1 MNIQTFYSNISKQYC
16 PKLSENSSKTIKEF
30 FDTCIE
36 PNLPKKETIIGWDKL
51 LDKRQFSL
59 FENTVVPVTRIGTI
73 SEEVFSQNS

>member
-51 LDKRQFSL
+51 LDKYVNDP
-59 FENTVVPVTRIGTI
+59 EAI
-73 SEEVFSQNS
+73 SNSYMLITFLHTTFI